1 MAGPD
6 ATRTLARTHVLDA
19 HRAAFA
25 AAPEGL
31 AITAEPDIAAAD
43 LRVPTDA
50 VRAATDV
57 LGVGLPLAPN
67 TWVARPGGQ
76 VVWLGPD
83 EWLVTDAAQRPEALE
98 AALRAA
104 VVPHGGAAVDVSAQR
119 TAVRLRGRHARALLA
134 TGCSLDLHPSAFG
147 AGRCAQTALGQ
158 VGIVLL
164 ALDARA
170 GDYRIL
176 VRPSFAAALADWL
189 LDAAVEFEPVET

>member
-6 ATRTLARTHVLDA
+6 ATGTLARTHVLEA

-25 AAPEGL
+25 AVPDGL
-31 AITAEPDIAAAD
+31 TMTAEPDIATAD

-57 LGVGLPLAPN
+57 LGVALPLDPN
-67 TWVARPGGQ
+67 TWTARPGGQ
-76 VVWLGPD
+76 VIWLGPD
-83 EWLVTDAAQRPEALE
+83 EWLVTDAAERPEALE
-98 AALRAA
+98 TALRDA

-134 TGCSLDLHPSAFG
+134 TGCSLDLHPSVFG
-147 AGRCAQTALGQ
+147 VGRCAQTTLGQ

-170 GDYRIL
+170 ADYRIL